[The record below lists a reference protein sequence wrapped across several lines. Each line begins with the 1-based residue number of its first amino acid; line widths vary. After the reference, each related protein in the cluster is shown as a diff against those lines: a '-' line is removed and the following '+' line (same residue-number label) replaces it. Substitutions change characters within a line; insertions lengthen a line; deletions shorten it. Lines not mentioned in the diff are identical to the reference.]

1 MRFLHNYLK
10 KRLLKTL
17 LFLKQKNKQMKTIY
31 RIAKTELNT
40 MFYSPVAWVVLVI
53 FSIQSSWKFFDTV
66 QRFEKAQK
74 IGEGMHNLTQTVFSG
89 FSGLYTE
96 MQEYLYLYIPL
107 LTMGLVSRE
116 INSGS
121 IKLLLSSPIKIKE
134 IVLGKYL
141 AIAVYCLLFIGIL
154 GLQVVIAYFSIENL
168 DIKFAFSGLI
178 GLYLLVCTYA
188 AIGLFMSC
196 LTSYQVVA
204 AISTL
209 VVLAGLNFIGKLWQ
223 DIEYVKDITYFLS
236 IAGRANEMLG
246 GLIISKDVLYFLLV
260 SGLFIVLSIYKLQTG
275 RDAQTISKRV
285 LKYTVLI
292 SIVLSLGYITSRA
305 PLTLY
310 HDMTR
315 TKDRTLTKTSLD
327 IVKKMEGPIK
337 ITTYVNLLDIN
348 YHMAMPYSQNY
359 DKSSFEQYTRFLPQI
374 QMEYVYY
381 YDISTNAA
389 LYAQNPGLNDKQLA
403 EKMVESQDLKLKK
416 LYTPAEIKKIID
428 LGPEQNRVVRT
439 VEYNGQ
445 KTFLR
450 MYDDLFK
457 VPFEKEISA
466 SLKRLVYNPVKIV
479 FATGNMERSIEK
491 NGDKNYKTGFNEI
504 TFRNSLINQGFDVAS
519 VDINAQNIPEQTSI
533 LIIADPKTQLSQGAL
548 DRINK
553 YIDQGKNL
561 MLLAEPET
569 NSALTAITD
578 KLGLGFTKQTLV
590 QESETNSPD
599 FLVTDLQRNIDSTL
613 IKFSPNPNNN
623 PIPFLGSS
631 GIKTVK
637 DTGFKVTPLLKTNNQ
652 PAWESQTGITSV
664 SPELKKQP
672 AVKAIPLV
680 VALTRNI
687 KGKSQKIIVA
697 GDADFMGNAE
707 LSRGGSGTFQFV
719 TDIFSW
725 FSNYEFPIDTT
736 RPESTDNKITINA
749 NQVFINKIVF
759 IGLFPLLIIL
769 SGAFILIRR
778 NRR

>member
-1 MRFLHNYLK
+1 
-10 KRLLKTL
+10 
-17 LFLKQKNKQMKTIY
+17 MKTIY

-53 FSIQSSWKFFDTV
+53 FSIQSSWKFFNTIE
-66 QRFEKAQK
+66 RFEKAQK
-74 IGEGMHNLTQTVFSG
+74 IGQSMDNLSQIIFSG

-96 MQEYLYLYIPL
+96 MQNYLYLYVPL

-121 IKLLLSSPIKIKE
+121 IKLLLSSPIRIKD

-141 AIAVYCLLFIGIL
+141 AIAAYCLLFIAIL
-154 GLQVVIAYFSIENL
+154 GLQVGIAYFSIENL
-168 DIKFAFSGLI
+168 DLKFAISGLI

-223 DIEYVKDITYFLS
+223 DVEIVKDITYFLS
-236 IAGRANEMLG
+236 IAGRANEMLE
-246 GLIISKDVLYFLLV
+246 GLIISKDVLYFVLV
-260 SGLFIVLSIYKLQTG
+260 SSLFIVLSIYKLQTG
-275 RDAQTISKRV
+275 RDAQTASKRV
-285 LKYTVLI
+285 LKYTLLI
-292 SIVLSLGYITSRA
+292 ATVLSLGYITSRA
-305 PLTLY
+305 PLTFY

-315 TKDRTLTKTSLD
+315 NKDNTLTKSSLD
-327 IVKKMEGPIK
+327 VVDKIEGPVK

-348 YHMAMPYSQNY
+348 YYMAMPYSQNS
-359 DKSSFEQYTRFLPQI
+359 DIASFAKYTRFLPQI
-374 QMEYVYY
+374 EMEYIYY
-381 YDISTNAA
+381 YDTSTNEA

-403 EKMVESQDLKLKK
+403 EKMVESQNMKLKK
-416 LYTPAEIKKIID
+416 LYSPAEIKKIID

-439 VEYNGQ
+439 VEYNGK

-450 MYDDLFK
+450 MFDDLFK

-466 SLKRLVYNPVKIV
+466 SLKRLVSNPVKIV

-504 TFRNSLINQGFDVAS
+504 TFRNSLINQGFDVIS
-519 VDINAQNIPEQTSI
+519 VDINAQNIPSETTI
-533 LIIADPKTQLSQGAL
+533 LIIADPKTQLSQGAV
-548 DRINK
+548 DRITK
-553 YIDQGKNL
+553 YIDEGKNL

-569 NSALTAITD
+569 NSALAAVTD
-578 KLGLGFTKQTLV
+578 KLGIGFTKQTLV

-599 FLVTDLQRNIDSTL
+599 FLVTELQKNADSTV
-613 IKFSPNPNNN
+613 IKLSKINN

-631 GIKTVK
+631 GITTTK
-637 DTGFKVTPLLKTNNQ
+637 DAGFKVTPLLKTNKQ
-652 PAWESQTGITSV
+652 PAWESQAGITSI
-664 SPELKKQP
+664 SEDLKKQP
-672 AVKAIPLV
+672 SSKEIPLV
-680 VALTRNI
+680 AALTRNI
-687 KGKSQKIIVA
+687 NGKTQKIIVA

-725 FSNYEFPIDTT
+725 FSNYQFPIDTT
-736 RPESTDNKITINA
+736 RPQKTDKKITITS
-749 NQVFINKIVF
+749 NQVFIDKILF
-759 IGLFPLLIIL
+759 IGIFPLLIIL
-769 SGAFILIRR
+769 GGAFILIRR

>member
-1 MRFLHNYLK
+1 
-10 KRLLKTL
+10 
-17 LFLKQKNKQMKTIY
+17 MKTIY

-53 FSIQSSWKFFDTV
+53 FSIQSSWKFFGTIE
-66 QRFEKAQK
+66 RFEKSQK
-74 IGEGMHNLTQTVFSG
+74 IGQHMDNLSQVVFSG

-96 MQEYLYLYIPL
+96 MQNYLYLYVPL

-121 IKLLLSSPIKIKE
+121 IKLLLSSPIKIKD

-141 AIAVYCLLFIGIL
+141 AIAAYCLLFIAIL
-154 GLQVVIAYFSIENL
+154 GLQVGIAYFSIDNL
-168 DIKFAFSGLI
+168 DLKFAISGLI

-223 DIEYVKDITYFLS
+223 DVEIVKDITYFLS
-236 IAGRANEMLG
+236 IAGRANEMLE
-246 GLIISKDVLYFLLV
+246 GLIISKDVFYFVLV
-260 SGLFIVLSIYKLQTG
+260 SSLFIVLSIYKLQTG

-285 LKYTVLI
+285 LKYALLI
-292 SIVLSLGYITSRA
+292 AIVLSLGYITSRA
-305 PLTLY
+305 SLTSF

-315 TKDRTLTKTSLD
+315 TKDRTLTKNSLE
-327 IVKKMEGPIK
+327 IVKKIDGPIK
-337 ITTYVNLLDIN
+337 LTTYVNLLDIN
-348 YHMAMPYSQNY
+348 YFMVMPYAQNQ
-359 DKSSFEQYTRFLPQI
+359 DIASFEKYTRFLPQME
-374 QMEYVYY
+374 MEYIYY
-381 YDISTNAA
+381 YDTSNNEA
-389 LYAQNPGLNDKQLA
+389 LYAQNPGLSDKQLA
-403 EKMVESQDLKLKK
+403 EKMIETQNMKLKK
-416 LYTPAEIKKIID
+416 LYSPAEIKKIID
-428 LGPEQNRVVRT
+428 LKPEQNRVVRT
-439 VEYNGQ
+439 VEYNGK
-445 KTFLR
+445 KTYLR
-450 MYDDLFK
+450 MFDDMFK
-457 VPFEKEISA
+457 VPMEKEISA
-466 SLKRLVYNPVKIV
+466 SLKRVVVPAPKIV
-479 FATGNMERSIEK
+479 FATGNMERSVDKI
-491 NGDKNYKTGFNEI
+491 GDKNYKTGFNEI
-504 TFRNSLINQGFDVAS
+504 SFRYSLINQGFDVSS
-519 VDINAQNIPEQTSI
+519 VDINAQNIPEQTTI
-533 LIIADPKTQLSQGAL
+533 LIIADPKTQLSQGAV

-553 YIDQGKNL
+553 YIDEGKNL

-569 NSALTAITD
+569 NSALAAVTD
-578 KLGLGFTKQTLV
+578 KLGLSFTKQALV
-590 QESETNSPD
+590 QESEINSPD
-599 FLVTDLQRNIDSTL
+599 YLVTEVSKNIDTTV
-613 IKFSPNPNNN
+613 IKLSKNRNNS

-637 DTGFKVTPLLKTNNQ
+637 DAGFKVTPLLKTNNQ
-652 PAWESQTGITSV
+652 PAWEAQTGITSI
-664 SPELKKQP
+664 PEDLKKQP
-672 AVKAIPLV
+672 AATAVPLA
-680 VALTRNI
+680 VALTRNV

-736 RPESTDNKITINA
+736 RPEHIDNAITINA
-749 NQVFINKIVF
+749 NQVFINKIIF
-759 IGLFPLLIIL
+759 IALFPLLIIL

>member
-1 MRFLHNYLK
+1 
-10 KRLLKTL
+10 
-17 LFLKQKNKQMKTIY
+17 MKTIF

-53 FSIQSSWKFFDTV
+53 FSIQSSWKFFDLIE
-66 QRFEKAQK
+66 RFEKSQK
-74 IGEGMHNLTQTVFSG
+74 LGNGMDNLSQVVFSG

-96 MQEYLYLYIPL
+96 MQNYLYLYVPL
-107 LTMGLVSRE
+107 LTMGLISRE

-121 IKLLLSSPIKIKE
+121 IKLLLSSPIKIKD

-141 AIAVYCLLFIGIL
+141 AIAAYCFLFVSIL
-154 GLQVVIAYFSIENL
+154 GLQVIIAYFSIDNL
-168 DIKFAFSGLI
+168 DLKFAISGLI

-223 DIEYVKDITYFLS
+223 DIAFVKDITYFLS
-236 IAGRANEMLG
+236 IAGRANEILE
-246 GLIISKDVLYFLLV
+246 GLIISKDVFYFVLV
-260 SGLFIVLSIYKLQTG
+260 SSLFIVLSIYKLQTG
-275 RDAQTISKRV
+275 RDAQTTSKRV
-285 LKYTVLI
+285 LKYTLLI
-292 SIVLSLGYITSRA
+292 TIVLSLGYVTSRA

-310 HDMTR
+310 KDMSR
-315 TKDRTLTKTSLD
+315 TKSRTLTKNSLE
-327 IVKKMEGPIK
+327 IVEKIEGPVK
-337 ITTYVNLLDIN
+337 ITTYVNLLDL
-348 YHMAMPYSQNY
+348 YYFMAMPASQNQ
-359 DKSSFEQYTRFLPQI
+359 DIASFEQYTRFLPQT

-381 YDISTNAA
+381 YDTSTNTA

-403 EKMVESQDLKLKK
+403 EKMIETQGIKLDK
-416 LYTPAEIKKIID
+416 LYSPAEIKKIID

-439 VEYNGQ
+439 VEYNGK

-457 VPFEKEISA
+457 MPMEKEISA
-466 SLKRLVYNPVKIV
+466 ALKRLVVPAPKIV
-479 FATGNMERSIEK
+479 FSTGNMERSVDK
-491 NGDKNYKTGFNEI
+491 TGDKNYKTGFNEI
-504 TFRNSLINQGFDVAS
+504 TFRYSLINQGFDVSS
-519 VDINAQNIPEQTSI
+519 VDINAQNIPDQTNI
-533 LIIADPKTQLSQGAL
+533 LIIADPKTELSQGAI
-548 DRINK
+548 DRISK

-561 MLLAEPET
+561 MILAEPET
-569 NSALTAITD
+569 NSTLAAITD
-578 KLGLGFTKQTLV
+578 KLGITFTKQALV

-599 FLVTDLQRNIDSTL
+599 YLVTEFQKNIDPNV
-613 IKFSPNPNNN
+613 IKFTPNPNNN
-623 PIPFLGSS
+623 PIPFLGSC
-631 GIKTVK
+631 GIKTIK
-637 DTGFKVTPLLKTNNQ
+637 NEGFKVTPLLKTNNQ

-672 AVKAIPLV
+672 SVTTIPLAA
-680 VALTRNI
+680 ALTRNI
-687 KGKSQKIIVA
+687 NGKLQKIIVA

-707 LSRGGSGTFQFV
+707 LGRGGSGTFQFV

-725 FSNYEFPIDTT
+725 FSNYQFPIDTT
-736 RPESTDNKITINA
+736 RPENIDKKLTITA
-749 NQVFINKIVF
+749 NQVFICKIVF

>member
-1 MRFLHNYLK
+1 
-10 KRLLKTL
+10 
-17 LFLKQKNKQMKTIY
+17 MKTIY

-53 FSIQSSWKFFDTV
+53 FSIQSSWKFFGTIE
-66 QRFEKAQK
+66 RFEKAQK
-74 IGEGMHNLTQTVFSG
+74 IGQSMDNLSQIVFSG

-96 MQEYLYLYIPL
+96 MQNYLYLYVPL

-121 IKLLLSSPIKIKE
+121 IKLLLSSPIRIKD

-141 AIAVYCLLFIGIL
+141 AIAAYCLLFIAIL
-154 GLQVVIAYFSIENL
+154 GLQVAIAYFSIENL
-168 DIKFAFSGLI
+168 DLKFAISGLI

-223 DIEYVKDITYFLS
+223 DVEIVKDITYFLS
-236 IAGRANEMLG
+236 IAGRANEMLE
-246 GLIISKDVLYFLLV
+246 GLIISKDVFYFVLV
-260 SGLFIVLSIYKLQTG
+260 SSLFIVLSIYKLQTG
-275 RDAQTISKRV
+275 RDAQTVSKRV
-285 LKYTVLI
+285 LKYTLLI
-292 SIVLSLGYITSRA
+292 AAVLSLGYITSRA
-305 PLTLY
+305 PLTFY

-315 TKDRTLTKTSLD
+315 NKDNTLTKSSLD
-327 IVKKMEGPIK
+327 VVDKIEGPVK

-348 YHMAMPYSQNY
+348 YYMAMPYSQNS
-359 DKSSFEQYTRFLPQI
+359 DIASFAKYTRFLPQI
-374 QMEYVYY
+374 EMEYIYY
-381 YDISTNAA
+381 YDTSTNEA

-403 EKMVESQDLKLKK
+403 EKMVESQDMKLKK
-416 LYTPAEIKKIID
+416 LYAPAEIKKIID

-439 VEYNGQ
+439 VEYNGK

-450 MYDDLFK
+450 MFDDLFK

-466 SLKRLVYNPVKIV
+466 SLKRLVSNPVKIV

-519 VDINAQNIPEQTSI
+519 VDINAQNVPSETDI
-533 LIIADPKTQLSQGAL
+533 LIIADPKTQLSQGAV
-548 DRINK
+548 DRITK

-561 MLLAEPET
+561 MLLTEPET
-569 NSALTAITD
+569 NSALAAITD
-578 KLGLGFTKQTLV
+578 KLGIGFTKQTLV

-599 FLVTDLQRNIDSTL
+599 FLVTELQKKVDSTV
-613 IKFSPNPNNN
+613 IKLSKINN

-631 GIKTVK
+631 GITTTKE
-637 DTGFKVTPLLKTNNQ
+637 TGFKVTPLLKTNNQ
-652 PAWESQTGITSV
+652 PVWESQSGITSI
-664 SPELKKQP
+664 SEDLKKQP
-672 AVKAIPLV
+672 SIKEIPLV
-680 VALTRNI
+680 AALTRNI
-687 KGKSQKIIVA
+687 NGKTQKIIVA

-725 FSNYEFPIDTT
+725 FSNYQFPIDTT
-736 RPESTDNKITINA
+736 RPQKTDKKITITS
-749 NQVFINKIVF
+749 NQVFIDKILF
-759 IGLFPLLIIL
+759 IGIFPLLIIL

>member
-1 MRFLHNYLK
+1 
-10 KRLLKTL
+10 
-17 LFLKQKNKQMKTIY
+17 MKTIY

-53 FSIQSSWKFFDTV
+53 FSIQSSWKFFNTIE
-66 QRFEKAQK
+66 RFEKSQK
-74 IGEGMHNLTQTVFSG
+74 IGQSMDNLSQIVFSG

-96 MQEYLYLYIPL
+96 MQNYLYLYVPL

-121 IKLLLSSPIKIKE
+121 IKLLLSSPIKIKD

-141 AIAVYCLLFIGIL
+141 AIAAYCLLFIAIL
-154 GLQVVIAYFSIENL
+154 GLQVAIAYFSIENL
-168 DIKFAFSGLI
+168 DLKFAISGLI

-223 DIEYVKDITYFLS
+223 DVEVVKDITYFLS
-236 IAGRANEMLG
+236 IAGRANEMLE
-246 GLIISKDVLYFLLV
+246 GLIISKDVFYFVLV
-260 SGLFIVLSIYKLQTG
+260 SSLFIVLSIYKLQTG
-275 RDAQTISKRV
+275 RDAQSISKRV
-285 LKYTVLI
+285 IKYTLLVT
-292 SIVLSLGYITSRA
+292 IVLSLGYITSRA

-310 HDMTR
+310 TDMTR
-315 TKDRTLTKTSLD
+315 NKDKTLTQNSLN
-327 IVKKMEGPIK
+327 IVKKIEGPIK
-337 ITTYVNLLDIN
+337 LTTYVNLLDIN
-348 YHMAMPYSQNY
+348 YFMVLPVSQNA
-359 DKSSFEQYTRFLPQI
+359 DIASFEKYTRFLPQME
-374 QMEYVYY
+374 MEYVYY
-381 YDISTNAA
+381 YAKSNNEA

-403 EKMVESQDLKLKK
+403 EKLVETQNMKLKK
-416 LYTPAEIKKIID
+416 LYSPAEMKKIVD
-428 LGPEQNRVVRT
+428 LEPEQNRVIRT
-439 VEYNGQ
+439 VEYNGK

-450 MYDDLFK
+450 FFDDLFK
-457 VPFEKEISA
+457 VPMEKEISA
-466 SLKRLVYNPVKIV
+466 SLKRLVVSAPKIV
-479 FATGNMERSIEK
+479 FATGNMERSVDK
-491 NGDKNYKTGFNEI
+491 NGDKNYKTGFNEVS
-504 TFRNSLINQGFDVAS
+504 FRYSLINQGFDVSS
-519 VDINAQNIPEQTSI
+519 VDINAQNIPAETTI
-533 LIIADPKTQLSQGAL
+533 LIIADPKTQLSQGAV

-569 NSALTAITD
+569 NSALVAVTD
-578 KLGLGFTKQTLV
+578 KLGISFTKQALV

-599 FLVTDLQRNIDSTL
+599 YLVTDVSKNIDSTV
-613 IKFSPNPNNN
+613 IKLSKNRNNN

-631 GIKTVK
+631 GIKTIK
-637 DTGFKVTPLLKTNNQ
+637 DAGFKVTTLLKTNSN
-652 PAWESQTGITSV
+652 PAWESPTGITSI
-664 SPELKKQP
+664 SEDLKKQ
-672 AVKAIPLV
+672 ASVKDVPLV
-680 VALTRNI
+680 AALTRNVN
-687 KGKSQKIIVA
+687 GKTQKIIVA

-719 TDIFSW
+719 TDLFSW

-736 RPESTDNKITINA
+736 RPENIDKKITINA

-759 IGLFPLLIIL
+759 IALFPLLIIL

>member
-1 MRFLHNYLK
+1 
-10 KRLLKTL
+10 
-17 LFLKQKNKQMKTIY
+17 MKTIY

-53 FSIQSSWKFFDTV
+53 FSIQSSWKFLDSIE
-66 QRFEKAQK
+66 RFEKAQK
-74 IGEGMHNLTQTVFSG
+74 LGEGFNNLSQYIFSG

-96 MQEYLYLYIPL
+96 MQNYLYLYVPL

-121 IKLLLSSPIKIKE
+121 IKLLLSSPIKIKD

-141 AIAVYCLLFIGIL
+141 AIASYCLLFVAIL
-154 GLQVVIAYFSIENL
+154 GLQVVIAYFSIDNFDL
-168 DIKFAFSGLI
+168 KFAISGLI

-223 DIEYVKDITYFLS
+223 DVEFVKDITYFLS
-236 IAGRANEMLG
+236 IAGRANEMLE
-246 GLIISKDVLYFLLV
+246 GLLISKDIFYFILV
-260 SGLFIVLSIYKLQTG
+260 SALFIGLSIYKLQTG
-275 RDAQTISKRV
+275 RDAQSIVQRAV
-285 LKYTVLI
+285 KYTALITVVLA
-292 SIVLSLGYITSRA
+292 LGYITSRA
-305 PLTLY
+305 SLTLY

-315 TKDRTLTKTSLD
+315 TKARTLTKASLD
-327 IVKKMEGPIK
+327 IVKKIDGPVK
-337 ITTYVNLLDIN
+337 IVTYVNLLDIN
-348 YHMAMPYSQNY
+348 YSMVMPYAQNY
-359 DKSSFEQYTRFLPQI
+359 DMARFEQYTRFMPQI
-374 QMEYVYY
+374 EMDYVYY
-381 YDISTNAA
+381 YDTSNNAD

-403 EKMVESQDLKLKK
+403 EKMIETQDLKIKK
-416 LYTPAEIKKIID
+416 IYSPAEIKKIID

-439 VEYNGQ
+439 LEYNGK

-450 MYDDLFK
+450 MYDDMFK
-457 VPFEKEISA
+457 APSEKEISA
-466 SLKRLVYNPVKIV
+466 ALKRLIVPVPKIV

-491 NGDKNYKTGFNEI
+491 IGDKNYKTGFNEI
-504 TFRNSLINQGFDVAS
+504 TFRYSLINQGFDVLS
-519 VDINAQNIPEQTSI
+519 VDINAQNIPEQTTL
-533 LIIADPKTQLSQGAL
+533 LIIADPKTQLSQGAI
-548 DRINK
+548 DRISK

-569 NSALTAITD
+569 NSALAGITD
-578 KLGLGFTKQTLV
+578 KLGVGFTKQTLV

-599 FLVTDLQRNIDSTL
+599 YLVTELQKNADPAL
-613 IKFSPNPNNN
+613 IKFSPNPNKN

-631 GIKTVK
+631 GIKILK
-637 DTGFKVTPLLKTNNQ
+637 DEGFKVTPLLKTSNQ

-672 AVKAIPLV
+672 SLTAVPLV
-680 VALTRNI
+680 AGLTRTIN
-687 KGKSQKIIVA
+687 GKTQKIIVA

-719 TDIFSW
+719 TDLFSW

-736 RPESTDNKITINA
+736 RPENTDKKLTISS
-749 NQVFINKIVF
+749 NQVFISKIVF

>member
-1 MRFLHNYLK
+1 
-10 KRLLKTL
+10 
-17 LFLKQKNKQMKTIY
+17 MKTIY

-53 FSIQSSWKFFDTV
+53 FSIQSNWKFFYLIE
-66 QRFEKAQK
+66 RFEKSQK
-74 IGEGMHNLTQTVFSG
+74 LGHDLDNLSQITFSG

-96 MQEYLYLYIPL
+96 MQNYLYLYVPL

-121 IKLLLSSPIKIKE
+121 IKLLFSSPIKIKD
-134 IVLGKYL
+134 IILGKYL
-141 AIAVYCLLFIGIL
+141 AIAAYCFLFVAIL
-154 GLQVVIAYFSIENL
+154 GLQVGIAYFSIENL
-168 DIKFAFSGLI
+168 DLRFAISGLI

-223 DIEYVKDITYFLS
+223 DVDYVKDITYFLS
-236 IAGRANEMLG
+236 IAGRANEMLE
-246 GLIISKDVLYFLLV
+246 GLIISKDVFYFILV
-260 SGLFIVLSIYKLQTG
+260 SSLFIVLSIYKLQTG
-275 RDAQTISKRV
+275 RDAQTTAKRV
-285 LKYTVLI
+285 LKYTLLVSVVLA
-292 SIVLSLGYITSRA
+292 VGYISSRA
-305 PLTLY
+305 SLTIY
-310 HDMTR
+310 SDMSR
-315 TKDRTLTKTSLD
+315 TKSRTLTKNSLE
-327 IVKKMEGPIK
+327 IVKKIDGPVK
-337 ITTYVNLLDIN
+337 ITTYVNLLDLYYFI
-348 YHMAMPYSQNY
+348 AMPSSQNQ
-359 DKSSFEQYTRFLPQI
+359 DIASFEEYTRFLPQT

-381 YDISTNAA
+381 YDTSKNEA

-403 EKMVESQDLKLKK
+403 EKMIETQNMKLKK
-416 LYTPAEIKKIID
+416 LYSPAEIKKIID
-428 LGPEQNRVVRT
+428 LKPEQNRVVRT
-439 VEYNGQ
+439 VEYNGK

-450 MYDDLFK
+450 MYDDIFK

-466 SLKRLVYNPVKIV
+466 SLKRLIINPVKIA
-479 FATGNMERSIEK
+479 FATGNMERSVEK
-491 NGDKNYKTGFNEI
+491 IGDKNYKTGFNEI
-504 TFRNSLINQGFDVAS
+504 TFRNSLINQGFDVSS

-533 LIIADPKTQLSQGAL
+533 LIIADPKTQLSQGAI
-548 DRINK
+548 DRITK

-569 NSALTAITD
+569 NSALAAITD
-578 KLGLGFTKQTLV
+578 KLGVGFTKQTLV
-590 QESETNSPD
+590 QESEINSPD
-599 FLVTDLQRNIDSTL
+599 YLVTEFSKNIDPAV
-613 IKFSPNPNNN
+613 IKFSKKKNSS

-631 GIKTVK
+631 GIKILK
-637 DTGFKVTPLLKTNNQ
+637 EAGFKVTPLLKTNTQ
-652 PAWESQTGITSV
+652 PAWESQTGITSI
-664 SPELKKQP
+664 PDDLKKKP
-672 AVKAIPLV
+672 SITAIPLV

-707 LSRGGSGTFQFV
+707 LSRGESGTFQFV

-736 RPESTDNKITINA
+736 RPETTDKKITINA
-749 NQVFINKIVF
+749 NQVFISKIVF

>member
-1 MRFLHNYLK
+1 
-10 KRLLKTL
+10 
-17 LFLKQKNKQMKTIY
+17 MKTIY

-53 FSIQSSWKFFDTV
+53 FSIQSSWKFFGTIE
-66 QRFEKAQK
+66 RFEKSQK
-74 IGEGMHNLTQTVFSG
+74 IGQGMDNLSQVIFSG

-96 MQEYLYLYIPL
+96 MQTYLYLYVPL

-121 IKLLLSSPIKIKE
+121 IKLLLSSPIRIKD

-141 AIAVYCLLFIGIL
+141 AIAAYCLLFVAIL
-154 GLQVVIAYFSIENL
+154 GLQVAIAYFSIENL
-168 DIKFAFSGLI
+168 DLKFAISGLI

-223 DIEYVKDITYFLS
+223 DVEVVKDITYFLS
-236 IAGRANEMLG
+236 IAGRADQMLQ
-246 GLIISKDVLYFLLV
+246 GLIISKDVFYFVLV

-275 RDAQTISKRV
+275 RDAQTISRRV
-285 LKYTVLI
+285 LKYTLLI
-292 SIVLSLGYITSRA
+292 TVVLSFGYITSRA
-305 PLTLY
+305 PLTFY

-315 TKDRTLTKTSLD
+315 NKDNTLTKSSLD
-327 IVKKMEGPIK
+327 VVNKIEGPVK

-348 YHMAMPYSQNY
+348 YYMAMPYSQNS
-359 DKSSFEQYTRFLPQI
+359 DIASFAKYTRFLPQI
-374 QMEYVYY
+374 EMEYVYY
-381 YDISTNAA
+381 YDTSTNEA

-403 EKMVESQDLKLKK
+403 QKMVESQGMKLKK
-416 LYTPAEIKKIID
+416 LYSPEEIKKVID

-439 VEYNGQ
+439 VEYNGK

-450 MYDDLFK
+450 MFDDLFK
-457 VPFEKEISA
+457 APFEKEISA
-466 SLKRLVYNPVKIV
+466 SLKRLVSNPVKIV

-504 TFRNSLINQGFDVAS
+504 TFRNSLINQGFEVAS
-519 VDINAQNIPEQTSI
+519 VDINAQNIPSETNI
-533 LIIADPKTQLSQGAL
+533 LVIADPKTQLSQGAV
-548 DRINK
+548 DRISK

-569 NSALTAITD
+569 NSALASITE
-578 KLGLGFTKQTLV
+578 KLGMSFTKKTLV
-590 QESETNSPD
+590 QASETNSPD
-599 FLVTDLQRNIDSTL
+599 FLVTELQKNIDTTV
-613 IKFSPNPNNN
+613 IKLSKNRNNN
-623 PIPFLGSS
+623 PIPLISSS
-631 GIKTVK
+631 GITVTK
-637 DTGFKVTPLLKTNNQ
+637 DAGFKVTPLLKTNNQ
-652 PAWESQTGITSV
+652 PAWESHAGITSI
-664 SPELKKQP
+664 SEDLKKQP
-672 AVKAIPLV
+672 SMKEMPLV
-680 VALTRNI
+680 AALTRNI
-687 KGKSQKIIVA
+687 NGKTQKIIVA

-725 FSNYEFPIDTT
+725 FSNYQFPIDTT
-736 RPESTDNKITINA
+736 RPEKTDKKITISS
-749 NQVFINKIVF
+749 NQVFINKIIF

>member
-1 MRFLHNYLK
+1 
-10 KRLLKTL
+10 
-17 LFLKQKNKQMKTIY
+17 MKTIY

-53 FSIQSSWKFFDTV
+53 FSIQSSWKFFNTIE
-66 QRFEKAQK
+66 RFEKAQK
-74 IGEGMHNLTQTVFSG
+74 IGQSMDNLSQIVFSG

-96 MQEYLYLYIPL
+96 MQNYLYLYVPL

-121 IKLLLSSPIKIKE
+121 IKLLLSSPIRIKE

-141 AIAVYCLLFIGIL
+141 AIAAYCLLFIAIL
-154 GLQVVIAYFSIENL
+154 GLQVAIAYFSIENL
-168 DIKFAFSGLI
+168 DLKFAISGLI

-223 DIEYVKDITYFLS
+223 DVEIVKDITYFLS
-236 IAGRANEMLG
+236 IAGRANEMLE
-246 GLIISKDVLYFLLV
+246 GLIISKDVFYFVLV

-275 RDAQTISKRV
+275 RDAQTASKRV
-285 LKYTVLI
+285 LKYTLLI
-292 SIVLSLGYITSRA
+292 AAVLSLGYITSRA
-305 PLTLY
+305 PLTFY

-315 TKDRTLTKTSLD
+315 NKDNTLTKSSLD
-327 IVKKMEGPIK
+327 VVDKIEGPVK

-348 YHMAMPYSQNY
+348 YYMAMPYSQNS
-359 DKSSFEQYTRFLPQI
+359 DIASFAKYTRFLPQI
-374 QMEYVYY
+374 EMEYVYY
-381 YDISTNAA
+381 YDTSTNEA

-403 EKMVESQDLKLKK
+403 EKMVESQDMKLKK
-416 LYTPAEIKKIID
+416 LYSPAEIKKIID

-439 VEYNGQ
+439 VEYNGK
-445 KTFLR
+445 KTYLR
-450 MYDDLFK
+450 MFDDLFK

-466 SLKRLVYNPVKIV
+466 SLKRLVSNPVKIV
-479 FATGNMERSIEK
+479 FATGNMERSIDK

-504 TFRNSLINQGFDVAS
+504 TFRNSLINQGFDVSS
-519 VDINAQNIPEQTSI
+519 VDINAQNIPSETAI
-533 LIIADPKTQLSQGAL
+533 LIIADPKTQLSQGAV

-561 MLLAEPET
+561 MLLAEPKT
-569 NSALTAITD
+569 NSALASITD
-578 KLGLGFTKQTLV
+578 KLGIGFTKQTLV

-599 FLVTDLQRNIDSTL
+599 FLVTELQKNVDSTV
-613 IKFSPNPNNN
+613 IKLSKINN

-631 GIKTVK
+631 GITAVK
-637 DTGFKVTPLLKTNNQ
+637 DAGFKVTPLLKTNNQ
-652 PAWESQTGITSV
+652 PVWESQTGITSI
-664 SPELKKQP
+664 SEDLKKQP
-672 AVKAIPLV
+672 SSKEIPLV
-680 VALTRNI
+680 TALTRNI
-687 KGKSQKIIVA
+687 NGKTQKIIVA

-725 FSNYEFPIDTT
+725 FSNYQFPIDTT
-736 RPESTDNKITINA
+736 RPQKIDNKITITS
-749 NQVFINKIVF
+749 NQVFIDKILF
-759 IGLFPLLIIL
+759 IGIFPLLIIL

>member
-1 MRFLHNYLK
+1 
-10 KRLLKTL
+10 
-17 LFLKQKNKQMKTIY
+17 MKTIY

-53 FSIQSSWKFFDTV
+53 FSIQSSWKFFDSLE
-66 QRFEKAQK
+66 RFERSQK
-74 IGEGMHNLTQTVFSG
+74 MGEGMSNLSQIFFSG

-96 MQEYLYLYIPL
+96 MQNYLYLYVPL

-141 AIAVYCLLFIGIL
+141 AIAAYCLLFVAIL
-154 GLQVVIAYFSIENL
+154 GLQVTIAYFSVDNL
-168 DIKFAFSGLI
+168 DLKFAVSGLI

-223 DIEYVKDITYFLS
+223 DVEYVKDITYFLS
-236 IAGRANEMLG
+236 IAGRANEMLE
-246 GLIISKDVLYFLLV
+246 GLIISKDVLYFILV
-260 SGLFIVLSIYKLQTG
+260 SSLFIGLSIYKLQTG
-275 RDAQTISKRV
+275 RDAQPVSKRV
-285 LKYTVLI
+285 LKYALLIIVVL
-292 SIVLSLGYITSRA
+292 VLGYITSRP

-315 TKDRTLTKTSLD
+315 NKNRTLTKTSLD
-327 IVKKMEGPIK
+327 IVKKIEGPIK
-337 ITTYVNLLDIN
+337 LTTYVNLLDIN
-348 YHMAMPYSQNY
+348 YFTVMPYSQNQ
-359 DKSSFEQYTRFLPQI
+359 DISSFENYTRFLPQME
-374 QMEYVYY
+374 MEYVYY
-381 YDISTNAA
+381 YDTSNNEA

-403 EKMVESQDLKLKK
+403 DKMIETQKLKFKK
-416 LYTPAEIKKIID
+416 LYSPEEIKKIID
-428 LGPEQNRVVRT
+428 LKPEQNRVVRT
-439 VEYNGQ
+439 VEYNGK

-457 VPFEKEISA
+457 APSEKEISA
-466 SLKRLVYNPVKIV
+466 ALKRLVVPAPKIV
-479 FATGNMERSIEK
+479 IATGNMERSVDK
-491 NGDKNYKTGFNEI
+491 TGDKNYKTGFNEI
-504 TFRNSLINQGFDVAS
+504 SFRYSLINQGFDVSS
-519 VDINAQNIPEQTSI
+519 VDINAQNIPEQTGI
-533 LIIADPKTQLSQGAL
+533 LIIADPKTQLSQGAI
-548 DRINK
+548 DRITK
-553 YIDQGKNL
+553 YIDEGKNV
-561 MLLAEPET
+561 MLLAEPDT
-569 NSALTAITD
+569 NSALAAITD
-578 KLGLGFTKQTLV
+578 KLGVSYTKQTLV

-599 FLVTDLQRNIDSTL
+599 YLVTDLQKNTDL
-613 IKFSPNPNNN
+613 IKFSETKNDN
-623 PIPFLGSS
+623 PIPLLGSS
-631 GIKTVK
+631 GITITKEA
-637 DTGFKVTPLLKTNNQ
+637 GFKVTPLLKTNNQ
-652 PAWESQTGITSV
+652 PAWESQMGITSV
-664 SPELKKQP
+664 SEELKKQP
-672 AVKAIPLV
+672 SVTGIPLV

-687 KGKSQKIIVA
+687 NGKFQKIIVA

-707 LSRGGSGTFQFV
+707 LSRNGSGTFQFM

-736 RPESTDNKITINA
+736 RPENTDKKITINA

-759 IGLFPLLIIL
+759 IGLFPLLIVL
-769 SGAFILIRR
+769 SAAFILIRR

>member
-1 MRFLHNYLK
+1 
-10 KRLLKTL
+10 
-17 LFLKQKNKQMKTIY
+17 MKTIY

-53 FSIQSSWKFFDTV
+53 FSIQSSWKFFDSLE
-66 QRFEKAQK
+66 RFERSQK
-74 IGEGMHNLTQTVFSG
+74 MGEGMSNLSQIFFSG

-96 MQEYLYLYIPL
+96 MQNYLYLYVPL

-141 AIAVYCLLFIGIL
+141 AIAAYCLLFVAIL
-154 GLQVVIAYFSIENL
+154 GLQVTIAYFSVDNL
-168 DIKFAFSGLI
+168 DLKFAVSGLI

-223 DIEYVKDITYFLS
+223 DVEYVKDVTYFLS
-236 IAGRANEMLG
+236 IAGRANEMLE
-246 GLIISKDVLYFLLV
+246 GLIISKDVLYFILV
-260 SGLFIVLSIYKLQTG
+260 SSLFIGLSIYKLQTG
-275 RDAQTISKRV
+275 RDAQPVSKRV
-285 LKYTVLI
+285 LKYALLI
-292 SIVLSLGYITSRA
+292 SVVLVLGYITSRP

-315 TKDRTLTKTSLD
+315 NKNRTLTKTSLD
-327 IVKKMEGPIK
+327 IVKKIEGPIK
-337 ITTYVNLLDIN
+337 LTTYVNLLDIN
-348 YHMAMPYSQNY
+348 YFTVMPYSQNQ
-359 DKSSFEQYTRFLPQI
+359 DISSFENYTRFLPQME
-374 QMEYVYY
+374 MEYVYY
-381 YDISTNAA
+381 YDTSNNEA

-403 EKMVESQDLKLKK
+403 DKMIETQKLKFKK
-416 LYTPAEIKKIID
+416 LYSPEEIKKIID
-428 LGPEQNRVVRT
+428 LKPEQNRVVRT
-439 VEYNGQ
+439 VEYNGK

-457 VPFEKEISA
+457 APSEKEISA
-466 SLKRLVYNPVKIV
+466 ALKRLVVPAPKIV
-479 FATGNMERSIEK
+479 IATGNMERSVDK
-491 NGDKNYKTGFNEI
+491 TGDKNYKTGFNEI
-504 TFRNSLINQGFDVAS
+504 SFRYSLINQGFDVSS
-519 VDINAQNIPEQTSI
+519 VDINAQNIPEQTGI
-533 LIIADPKTQLSQGAL
+533 LIIADPKTQLSQGAI
-548 DRINK
+548 DRITK
-553 YIDQGKNL
+553 YIDEGKNV
-561 MLLAEPET
+561 MLLAEPDT
-569 NSALTAITD
+569 NSALAAITD
-578 KLGLGFTKQTLV
+578 KLGVSYTKQTLV

-599 FLVTDLQRNIDSTL
+599 YLVTDLQKNTDL
-613 IKFSPNPNNN
+613 IKFSETKNDN
-623 PIPFLGSS
+623 PIPLLGSS
-631 GIKTVK
+631 GIKITK
-637 DTGFKVTPLLKTNNQ
+637 EAGFKVTPLLKTNNQ
-652 PAWESQTGITSV
+652 PAWESQMGITSV
-664 SPELKKQP
+664 SEELKKQP
-672 AVKAIPLV
+672 SVTGIPLV

-687 KGKSQKIIVA
+687 NGKFQKIIVA

-707 LSRGGSGTFQFV
+707 LSRGGSGTFQFM

-736 RPESTDNKITINA
+736 RPENTDKKITINA

-759 IGLFPLLIIL
+759 IGLFPLLIVL
-769 SGAFILIRR
+769 SAAFILIRR

>member
-1 MRFLHNYLK
+1 
-10 KRLLKTL
+10 
-17 LFLKQKNKQMKTIY
+17 MKTIY

-53 FSIQSSWKFFDTV
+53 FSIQSSWKFFDSLE
-66 QRFEKAQK
+66 RFERSQK
-74 IGEGMHNLTQTVFSG
+74 MGEGMSNLSQIFFSG

-96 MQEYLYLYIPL
+96 MQNYLYLYVPL

-141 AIAVYCLLFIGIL
+141 AIAAYCLLFVAIL
-154 GLQVVIAYFSIENL
+154 GLQVTIAYFSVDNL
-168 DIKFAFSGLI
+168 DLKFAVSGLI

-223 DIEYVKDITYFLS
+223 DVEYVKDVTYFLS
-236 IAGRANEMLG
+236 IAGRANEMLE
-246 GLIISKDVLYFLLV
+246 GLIISKDVLYFILV
-260 SGLFIVLSIYKLQTG
+260 SSLFIGLSIYKLQTG
-275 RDAQTISKRV
+275 RDAQPVSKRV
-285 LKYTVLI
+285 LKYALLI
-292 SIVLSLGYITSRA
+292 SVVLVLGYITSRP

-315 TKDRTLTKTSLD
+315 NKNRTLTKTSLD
-327 IVKKMEGPIK
+327 IVKKIEGPIK
-337 ITTYVNLLDIN
+337 LTTYVNLLDIN
-348 YHMAMPYSQNY
+348 YFTVMPYSQNQ
-359 DKSSFEQYTRFLPQI
+359 DISSFENYTRFLPQME
-374 QMEYVYY
+374 MEYVYY
-381 YDISTNAA
+381 YDTSNNEA

-403 EKMVESQDLKLKK
+403 DKMIETQKLKFKK
-416 LYTPAEIKKIID
+416 LYSPEEIKKIID
-428 LGPEQNRVVRT
+428 LKPEQNRVVRT
-439 VEYNGQ
+439 VEYNGK

-457 VPFEKEISA
+457 APSEKEISA
-466 SLKRLVYNPVKIV
+466 ALKRLVVPAPKIV
-479 FATGNMERSIEK
+479 LATGNMERSVDK
-491 NGDKNYKTGFNEI
+491 TGDKNYKTGFNEI
-504 TFRNSLINQGFDVAS
+504 SFRYSLINQGFDVSS
-519 VDINAQNIPEQTSI
+519 VDINAQNIPEQTGI
-533 LIIADPKTQLSQGAL
+533 LIIADPKTQLSQGAI
-548 DRINK
+548 DRITK
-553 YIDQGKNL
+553 YIDEGKNV
-561 MLLAEPET
+561 MLLAEPDT
-569 NSALTAITD
+569 NSALAAITD
-578 KLGLGFTKQTLV
+578 KLGVSYTKQTLV

-599 FLVTDLQRNIDSTL
+599 YLVTDLQKNTGL
-613 IKFSPNPNNN
+613 IKFSETKNDN
-623 PIPFLGSS
+623 PIPLLGSS
-631 GIKTVK
+631 GIKITK
-637 DTGFKVTPLLKTNNQ
+637 EAGFKVTPLLKTNNQ
-652 PAWESQTGITSV
+652 PAWESQMGITSV
-664 SPELKKQP
+664 SEELKKQP
-672 AVKAIPLV
+672 SVTAIPLV

-687 KGKSQKIIVA
+687 NGKFQKIIVA

-707 LSRGGSGTFQFV
+707 LSRGGSGTFQFM

-736 RPESTDNKITINA
+736 RPENTDKKITINA

-759 IGLFPLLIIL
+759 IGLFPLLIVL
-769 SGAFILIRR
+769 SAAFILIRR

>member
-1 MRFLHNYLK
+1 
-10 KRLLKTL
+10 
-17 LFLKQKNKQMKTIY
+17 MKTIY

-53 FSIQSSWKFFDTV
+53 FSIQSSWKFFNTIE
-66 QRFEKAQK
+66 RFEKAQK
-74 IGEGMHNLTQTVFSG
+74 IGQSMDNLSQIVFSG

-96 MQEYLYLYIPL
+96 MQNYLYLYVPL

-121 IKLLLSSPIKIKE
+121 IKLLLSSPIRIKD

-141 AIAVYCLLFIGIL
+141 AIAAYCLLFIAIL
-154 GLQVVIAYFSIENL
+154 GLQVAIAYFSIENL
-168 DIKFAFSGLI
+168 DLKFAISGLI

-223 DIEYVKDITYFLS
+223 DIEIVKDITYFLS
-236 IAGRANEMLG
+236 IAGRANEMLE
-246 GLIISKDVLYFLLV
+246 GLIISKDVLYFFLV
-260 SGLFIVLSIYKLQTG
+260 SSLFIVLSIYKLQTG
-275 RDAQTISKRV
+275 RDAQTASKRA

-292 SIVLSLGYITSRA
+292 ATVLSLGYITSRA
-305 PLTLY
+305 PLTFY

-315 TKDRTLTKTSLD
+315 NKDNTLTKRSLD
-327 IVKKMEGPIK
+327 VVDKIEGPVK

-348 YHMAMPYSQNY
+348 YYMAMPYSQNS
-359 DKSSFEQYTRFLPQI
+359 DIASFAKYTRFLPQI
-374 QMEYVYY
+374 EMEYVYY
-381 YDISTNAA
+381 YDTSTNEA

-403 EKMVESQDLKLKK
+403 EKMVESQDMKLKK
-416 LYTPAEIKKIID
+416 LYSPAEIKKIID

-439 VEYNGQ
+439 VEYNGK

-450 MYDDLFK
+450 MFDDLFK

-466 SLKRLVYNPVKIV
+466 SLKRLVSNPVKIV

-519 VDINAQNIPEQTSI
+519 VDINAQNIPSATDI
-533 LIIADPKTQLSQGAL
+533 LIIADPKTQLSQGAI
-548 DRINK
+548 DRITK
-553 YIDQGKNL
+553 YIDEGKNL
-561 MLLAEPET
+561 MLLTEPET
-569 NSALTAITD
+569 NSALVTITD
-578 KLGLGFTKQTLV
+578 KLGIGFTKQTLV

-599 FLVTDLQRNIDSTL
+599 FLVTELQKNVDSTV
-613 IKFSPNPNNN
+613 IKLSKINN

-631 GIKTVK
+631 GITSTKEA
-637 DTGFKVTPLLKTNNQ
+637 GFKVTTLLKTNKQ
-652 PAWESQTGITSV
+652 PVWESQAGVTSI
-664 SPELKKQP
+664 SEDLKKQP
-672 AVKAIPLV
+672 SSKEIPLV
-680 VALTRNI
+680 TALTRNI
-687 KGKSQKIIVA
+687 NGKTQKIIVA

-725 FSNYEFPIDTT
+725 FSNYQFPIDTT
-736 RPESTDNKITINA
+736 RPQKIDNKITITS
-749 NQVFINKIVF
+749 NQVFINKILF
-759 IGLFPLLIIL
+759 IGIFPLLIIL
-769 SGAFILIRR
+769 GGAFILIRR

>member
-1 MRFLHNYLK
+1 
-10 KRLLKTL
+10 
-17 LFLKQKNKQMKTIY
+17 MKTIY

-53 FSIQSSWKFFDTV
+53 FSIQSSWKFFDSI

-74 IGEGMHNLTQTVFSG
+74 IGESIENLSQYVFSG

-96 MQEYLYLYIPL
+96 MQNYLYLYVPL

-121 IKLLLSSPIKIKE
+121 IKLLLSSPIKIKD

-141 AIAVYCLLFIGIL
+141 AIATYCLLFVFIL
-154 GLQVVIAYFSIENL
+154 GLQVIIAYFSIENL
-168 DIKFAFSGLI
+168 DLTFVLSGLI

-236 IAGRANEMLG
+236 IAGRANEMLE
-246 GLIISKDVLYFLLV
+246 GLIISKDVFYFLLV
-260 SGLFIVLSIYKLQTG
+260 SSLFIGLSIYKLKTG
-275 RDAQTISKRV
+275 RDAQKTSKRV
-285 LKYTVLI
+285 LKYTLLVSTVLA
-292 SIVLSLGYITSRA
+292 LGYITSRA
-305 PLTLY
+305 PLTFY
-310 HDMTR
+310 KDMTR
-315 TKDRTLTKTSLD
+315 TKSRTLTENSLD
-327 IVKKMEGPIK
+327 IVKKIQGPIK
-337 ITTYVNLLDIN
+337 LTTYVNLLDVN
-348 YHMAMPYSQNY
+348 YHMAMPYSQNQ
-359 DKSSFEQYTRFLPQI
+359 DISSFENYTRFLPQME
-374 QMEYVYY
+374 MEYVYY
-381 YDISTNAA
+381 YDTSNNEA

-403 EKMVESQDLKLKK
+403 EKMIESQDLKLKK
-416 LYTPAEIKKIID
+416 LYSPAEIKKIID
-428 LGPEQNRVVRT
+428 LKPEQNRVVRT
-439 VEYNGQ
+439 VEYNGK

-457 VPFEKEISA
+457 APSEKEISA
-466 SLKRLVYNPVKIV
+466 ALKRLVVPAPKIV
-479 FATGNMERSIEK
+479 FATGNMERSVDKI
-491 NGDKNYKTGFNEI
+491 GDKNYKTGFNEI
-504 TFRNSLINQGFDVAS
+504 SFRYSLINQGFDVTS
-519 VDINAQNIPEQTSI
+519 VDINAQNIPEQTTI
-533 LIIADPKTQLSQGAL
+533 LIIADPKTQLSQGAV
-548 DRINK
+548 DRISK
-553 YIDQGKNL
+553 YIDEGKNL

-569 NSALTAITD
+569 NSALASITD
-578 KLGLGFTKQTLV
+578 KLGLGFTKQALV

-599 FLVTDLQRNIDSTL
+599 YLVTDLQKNTDPAI
-613 IKFSPNPNNN
+613 IKFSANKNNN
-623 PIPFLGSS
+623 PIPLLGSS

-652 PAWESQTGITSV
+652 PAWESKTAITSV
-664 SPELKKQP
+664 SEDLKKQP
-672 AVKAIPLV
+672 SVVAVPLV

-687 KGKSQKIIVA
+687 KGKLQKIIVS

-725 FSNYEFPIDTT
+725 FSHYEFPIDTT
-736 RPESTDNKITINA
+736 RPENTDNKITINA
-749 NQVFINKIVF
+749 NQVLINKIVF

-769 SGAFILIRR
+769 SAAFILIRR

>member
-1 MRFLHNYLK
+1 
-10 KRLLKTL
+10 
-17 LFLKQKNKQMKTIY
+17 MKTIY

-53 FSIQSSWKFFDTV
+53 FSIQSSWKFFDSLE
-66 QRFEKAQK
+66 RFERSQK
-74 IGEGMHNLTQTVFSG
+74 MGEGMSNLSQIFFSG

-96 MQEYLYLYIPL
+96 MQNYLYLYVPL

-141 AIAVYCLLFIGIL
+141 AIAAYCLLFVAIL
-154 GLQVVIAYFSIENL
+154 GLQVTIAYFSVDNL
-168 DIKFAFSGLI
+168 DLKFAVSGLI

-223 DIEYVKDITYFLS
+223 DVEYVKDITYFLS
-236 IAGRANEMLG
+236 IAGRANEMLE
-246 GLIISKDVLYFLLV
+246 GLIISKDVLYFILV
-260 SGLFIVLSIYKLQTG
+260 SSLFIGLSIYKLQTG
-275 RDAQTISKRV
+275 RDAQPVSKRV
-285 LKYTVLI
+285 LKYALLI
-292 SIVLSLGYITSRA
+292 SVVLVLGYITSRP

-315 TKDRTLTKTSLD
+315 NKNRTLTKTSLD
-327 IVKKMEGPIK
+327 IVKKIEGPIK
-337 ITTYVNLLDIN
+337 LTTYVNLLDIN
-348 YHMAMPYSQNY
+348 YFTVMPYSQNQ
-359 DKSSFEQYTRFLPQI
+359 DISSFENYTRFLPQME
-374 QMEYVYY
+374 MEYVYY
-381 YDISTNAA
+381 YDTSNNEA

-403 EKMVESQDLKLKK
+403 DKMIETQKLKFKK
-416 LYTPAEIKKIID
+416 LYSPEEIKKIID
-428 LGPEQNRVVRT
+428 LKTEQNRVVRT
-439 VEYNGQ
+439 VEYNGK

-457 VPFEKEISA
+457 APSEKEISA
-466 SLKRLVYNPVKIV
+466 ALKRLVVPAPKIV
-479 FATGNMERSIEK
+479 IATGNMERSVDK
-491 NGDKNYKTGFNEI
+491 TGDKNYKTGFNEI
-504 TFRNSLINQGFDVAS
+504 SFRYSLINQGFDVSS
-519 VDINAQNIPEQTSI
+519 VDINAQNIPEQTGI
-533 LIIADPKTQLSQGAL
+533 LIIADPKTQLSQGAI
-548 DRINK
+548 DRITK
-553 YIDQGKNL
+553 YIDEGKNV
-561 MLLAEPET
+561 MLLAEPDT
-569 NSALTAITD
+569 NSALAAITD
-578 KLGLGFTKQTLV
+578 KLGVSYTKQTLV

-599 FLVTDLQRNIDSTL
+599 YLVTDLQKNTDL
-613 IKFSPNPNNN
+613 IKFSETKNDN
-623 PIPFLGSS
+623 PIPLLGSS
-631 GIKTVK
+631 GIKITK
-637 DTGFKVTPLLKTNNQ
+637 EAGFKVTPLLKTNNQ
-652 PAWESQTGITSV
+652 PAWESQMGITSV
-664 SPELKKQP
+664 SEELKKQP
-672 AVKAIPLV
+672 SVTGIPLV

-687 KGKSQKIIVA
+687 NGKFQKIIVA

-707 LSRGGSGTFQFV
+707 LSRGGSGTFQFM

-736 RPESTDNKITINA
+736 RPENTDKKITINA

-759 IGLFPLLIIL
+759 IGLFPLLIVL
-769 SGAFILIRR
+769 SAAFILIRR